1 MGGRAMKVV
10 ELFVVQVPRR
20 RVDGPL
26 YDAVA
31 LLLPETGLGE
41 CYLEVVR
48 RYPDREEIISPD
60 RAVPAVAAAYA
71 QLEALVGRN
80 AAWMRTVSD

>member
-1 MGGRAMKVV
+1 MV

-20 RVDGPL
+20 RGDGPL
-26 YDAVA
+26 YDAVV
-31 LLLPETGLGE
+31 LLLPEAGIGE
-41 CYLEVVR
+41 CYLEVLR

-71 QLEALVGRN
+71 QLESLVGRTQ
-80 AAWMRTVSD
+80 AWLRTVSGD